1 MSIQGATSLTLQNLT
16 IADNQA
22 TCDVCFD
29 AGISNDTGANL
40 TMRNVI
46 FWNNTAGNA
55 FNPWAIQHPAASGS
69 NNLQYPQ
76 SRGSGQNDVA
86 AAPGTTF
93 ADAILSPL
101 ADNGGLTQTMAI
113 PSTSPAVNAGT
124 STNAPPK
131 GSTRLQPL
139 LLALSISARTNS
151 RPMKF
156 SQTDSIRDFD

>member
-1 MSIQGATSLTLQNLT
+1 LT
-16 IADNQA
+16 IANNQA

-40 TMRNVI
+40 TIRNVI

-55 FNPWAIQHPAASGS
+55 YNPWAIQNPAASGS
-69 NNLQYPQ
+69 NNLQFPQ
-76 SRGSGQNDVA
+76 SRGSGQTDAA

-93 ADAILSPL
+93 ADAMLSPL

-124 STNAPPK
+124 STNAP
-131 GSTRLQPL
+131 L
-139 LLALSISARTNS
+139 
-151 RPMKF
+151 
-156 SQTDSIRDFD
+156 TDQRGFNRVGAVDIGAYEFTPNEIFANGFD